1 MKSAAAG
8 AFTLWAPRLL
18 KAQQSVTKLTGN
30 LSVIDGGGAN
40 VTAFSTAGGFV
51 LVDGGAP
58 KSGDAVMA
66 ALNGLTPNGKVQT
79 LFNTHY
85 HLDQTANNERFAAQG
100 AKIISQTRTRE
111 WMATDYWVPAEER
124 YEKARPAAALP
135 TD

>member
-1 MKSAAAG
+1 MLRVDRRQVLKAAAG
-8 AFTLWAPRLL
+8 ALTLWTPRLL
-18 KAQQSVTKLTGN
+18 RAQPSVTNLTGT

-40 VTAFSTAGGFV
+40 VTALTTGEGFV
-51 LVDGGAP
+51 LVDSGAP

-66 ALNGLTPNGKVQT
+66 ALNGLAPNGKVQT

-111 WMATDYWVPAEER
+111 WMATEYWIPAEER
-124 YEKARPAAALP
+124 
-135 TD
+135 